1 MPPESKPKFAYAAAI
16 AHALSH
22 PLRIQ
27 ILETLEDEGT
37 YVMNLTERLE
47 RPQANISQH
56 LAVLREVG
64 LVKTERDGMT
74 VRYHLKSP
82 VVHELIATLHTLAG
96 QIPADSFI
104 PRGRV
109 PTLSAPSS
117 AQGFSQNRRRTL

>member
-1 MPPESKPKFAYAAAI
+1 
-16 AHALSH
+16 
-22 PLRIQ
+22 
-27 ILETLEDEGT
+27 
-37 YVMNLTERLE
+37 MNLTERLE

-104 PRGRV
+104 PRGR
-109 PTLSAPSS
+109 
-117 AQGFSQNRRRTL
+117 GRRRGSGHGKRGMGSNRGKNK